1 MKKILTIALTL
12 CLLVTAL
19 AGCGSSA
26 PAAPDPTA
34 APTEAPAEATAEP
47 AAEGGKLIVGF
58 DAEFPPFGYIAE
70 DGSYDGF
77 DLALAQEVCARLGWE
92 YEAVAID
99 WASKDAE
106 LKAGNINC
114 IWNGFTCT
122 GREEEYTW
130 SDPYIDNSIVAIVR
144 ADSGIE
150 SLADLAGKT
159 VMVQSASSGLD
170 ALTANEELTASFG
183 ELVQLPDYNT
193 GFLELRQGTVD
204 AVVVDVGVGKYQIAN
219 TEGDYVILSEPVSVE
234 QYAIGFYL
242 GNEALRDAVNE
253 QLLAMAE
260 DGTMMSIA
268 EKYVDELKRM
278 NDFCNKTVAE
288 MLAYH
293 KEVTDARAYYLD
305 TPASELDAFAFVTE
319 ACPALRGE
327 FCKVTLLTDT
337 YFIGFRTAAVKVA
350 EKAIAEVLK
359 NKDNYSS
366 EELEA
371 ICNEIDELCSLTDE
385 TVIEGYQ
392 ELQDI
397 LFDLM

>member
-1 MKKILTIALTL
+1 MKKILTIALSL
-12 CLLVTAL
+12 CLLATAL

-92 YEAVAID
+92 YEAVAVD

-130 SDPYIDNSIVAIVR
+130 SDAYIDNSIVAIVR

-150 SLADLAGKT
+150 SLADLAGKI

-204 AVVVDVGVGKYQIAN
+204 AVVVDVGVGNYQIAN

-234 QYAIGFYL
+234 QYAVGFYL

-268 EKYVDELKRM
+268 EKYVDKGLS
-278 NDFCNKTVAE
+278 
-288 MLAYH
+288 
-293 KEVTDARAYYLD
+293 LD
-305 TPASELDAFAFVTE
+305 SL
-319 ACPALRGE
+319 CL
-327 FCKVTLLTDT
+327 CK
-337 YFIGFRTAAVKVA
+337 
-350 EKAIAEVLK
+350 
-359 NKDNYSS
+359 
-366 EELEA
+366 
-371 ICNEIDELCSLTDE
+371 
-385 TVIEGYQ
+385 
-392 ELQDI
+392 
-397 LFDLM
+397 

>member
-26 PAAPDPTA
+26 PVAPDPTV
-34 APTEAPAEATAEP
+34 AP
-47 AAEGGKLIVGF
+47 
-58 DAEFPPFGYIAE
+58 
-70 DGSYDGF
+70 
-77 DLALAQEVCARLGWE
+77 
-92 YEAVAID
+92 
-99 WASKDAE
+99 
-106 LKAGNINC
+106 INC

-130 SDPYIDNSIVAIVR
+130 SDAYIDNSIVAIVR

-204 AVVVDVGVGKYQIAN
+204 AVVVDVGVGNYQIAN

-234 QYAIGFYL
+234 QYAVGFYL
-242 GNEALRDAVNE
+242 GNETLRDTVND
-253 QLLAMAE
+253 QLLAMAQ

-268 EKYVDELKRM
+268 EKYVDKGLS
-278 NDFCNKTVAE
+278 
-288 MLAYH
+288 
-293 KEVTDARAYYLD
+293 LD
-305 TPASELDAFAFVTE
+305 SL
-319 ACPALRGE
+319 CL
-327 FCKVTLLTDT
+327 CK
-337 YFIGFRTAAVKVA
+337 
-350 EKAIAEVLK
+350 
-359 NKDNYSS
+359 
-366 EELEA
+366 
-371 ICNEIDELCSLTDE
+371 
-385 TVIEGYQ
+385 
-392 ELQDI
+392 
-397 LFDLM
+397 

>member
-1 MKKILTIALTL
+1 MKRILTIALVL

-26 PAAPDPTA
+26 PAADPTA
-34 APTEAPAEATAEP
+34 APTEAPAEAAAEP
-47 AAEGGKLIVGF
+47 AAEAGKLIVGF

-106 LKAGNINC
+106 LKAGNINR

-122 GREEEYTW
+122 GREEQYTW
-130 SDPYIDNSIVAIVR
+130 TDAYDDNHIVAIAP
-144 ADSGIE
+144 ADSSIE
-150 SLADLAGKT
+150 SRSDLAGKT

-204 AVVVDVGVGKYQIAN
+204 AVVVDVGVGNYQIAN
-219 TEGDYVILSEPVSVE
+219 TEGDYVILSEPISVE
-234 QYAIGFYL
+234 QYAVGFYL
-242 GNEALRDAVNE
+242 GNETLRDAVNE

-268 EKYVDELKRM
+268 EKYVDKGLS
-278 NDFCNKTVAE
+278 
-288 MLAYH
+288 
-293 KEVTDARAYYLD
+293 LD
-305 TPASELDAFAFVTE
+305 SL
-319 ACPALRGE
+319 CL
-327 FCKVTLLTDT
+327 CK
-337 YFIGFRTAAVKVA
+337 
-350 EKAIAEVLK
+350 
-359 NKDNYSS
+359 
-366 EELEA
+366 
-371 ICNEIDELCSLTDE
+371 
-385 TVIEGYQ
+385 
-392 ELQDI
+392 
-397 LFDLM
+397 

>member
-77 DLALAQEVCARLGWE
+77 DLALAHEVCARLGWE

-130 SDPYIDNSIVAIVR
+130 SDAYIDNSIVAIVR

-204 AVVVDVGVGKYQIAN
+204 AVVVDVGVGNYQIAN
-219 TEGDYVILSEPVSVE
+219 TEGDYLILSEPVSVE
-234 QYAIGFYL
+234 QYAVGFYL
-242 GNEALRDAVNE
+242 GNEALCDAVNE

-268 EKYVDELKRM
+268 EKYVDKGLS
-278 NDFCNKTVAE
+278 
-288 MLAYH
+288 
-293 KEVTDARAYYLD
+293 LD
-305 TPASELDAFAFVTE
+305 SL
-319 ACPALRGE
+319 CL
-327 FCKVTLLTDT
+327 CK
-337 YFIGFRTAAVKVA
+337 
-350 EKAIAEVLK
+350 
-359 NKDNYSS
+359 
-366 EELEA
+366 
-371 ICNEIDELCSLTDE
+371 
-385 TVIEGYQ
+385 
-392 ELQDI
+392 
-397 LFDLM
+397 

>member
-1 MKKILTIALTL
+1 MKKILTIALSL

-130 SDPYIDNSIVAIVR
+130 SDAYIDNSIVAIVR

-204 AVVVDVGVGKYQIAN
+204 AVDVGVGNYQIAN

-234 QYAIGFYL
+234 QYAVGFYL

-268 EKYVDELKRM
+268 EKYVDKGLS
-278 NDFCNKTVAE
+278 
-288 MLAYH
+288 
-293 KEVTDARAYYLD
+293 LD
-305 TPASELDAFAFVTE
+305 SL
-319 ACPALRGE
+319 CL
-327 FCKVTLLTDT
+327 CK
-337 YFIGFRTAAVKVA
+337 
-350 EKAIAEVLK
+350 
-359 NKDNYSS
+359 
-366 EELEA
+366 
-371 ICNEIDELCSLTDE
+371 
-385 TVIEGYQ
+385 
-392 ELQDI
+392 
-397 LFDLM
+397 

>member
-1 MKKILTIALTL
+1 MKKILTIVLTL

-19 AGCGSSA
+19 AGCGNSA
-26 PAAPDPTA
+26 PAASDPTA
-34 APTEAPAEATAEP
+34 APAEAPAENTAEP

-122 GREEEYTW
+122 GREDEYTW
-130 SDPYIDNSIVAIVR
+130 SDAYIDNSIVAIVR

-170 ALTANEELTASFG
+170 ALTANEELTSSFG

-204 AVVVDVGVGKYQIAN
+204 AVVVDVGVGNYQIAN

-234 QYAIGFYL
+234 QYAVGFYL

-268 EKYVDELKRM
+268 EKYVDKGLS
-278 NDFCNKTVAE
+278 
-288 MLAYH
+288 
-293 KEVTDARAYYLD
+293 LD
-305 TPASELDAFAFVTE
+305 SL
-319 ACPALRGE
+319 CL
-327 FCKVTLLTDT
+327 CK
-337 YFIGFRTAAVKVA
+337 
-350 EKAIAEVLK
+350 
-359 NKDNYSS
+359 
-366 EELEA
+366 
-371 ICNEIDELCSLTDE
+371 
-385 TVIEGYQ
+385 
-392 ELQDI
+392 
-397 LFDLM
+397 